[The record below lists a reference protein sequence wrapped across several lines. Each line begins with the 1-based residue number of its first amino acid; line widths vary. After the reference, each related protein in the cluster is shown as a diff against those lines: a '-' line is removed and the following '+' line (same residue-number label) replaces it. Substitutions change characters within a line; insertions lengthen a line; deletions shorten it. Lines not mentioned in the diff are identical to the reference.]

1 MREDYIKTQI
11 LSDMEELRKLEKSID
26 NFSTSIRVHARFLLG
41 ELKNIDGWEAMIEHC
56 RPHYE
61 ESTKKGYDF
70 FDWCSVYWENDCV
83 YFLKGYSSGEEYTV
97 LTIKLNEPLEKQV
110 KDAQERV
117 LTEKKEK
124 EEESRKRELAE
135 LKRLKEKYEL

>member
-1 MREDYIKTQI
+1 M
-11 LSDMEELRKLEKSID
+11 
-26 NFSTSIRVHARFLLG
+26 
-41 ELKNIDGWEAMIEHC
+41 
-56 RPHYE
+56 
-61 ESTKKGYDF
+61 
-70 FDWCSVYWENDCV
+70 
-83 YFLKGYSSGEEYTV
+83 YFLKGYSGGEEYTV

-110 KDAQERV
+110 KDAQERA

>member
-1 MREDYIKTQI
+1 MRGDYVKTQI

-26 NFSTSIRVHARFLLG
+26 NISTSIRAHARSLLG
-41 ELKNIDGWEAMIEHC
+41 ELKNIDGWEAMIKHC

-70 FDWCSVYWENDCV
+70 FGWCSVYWENDRVC
-83 YFLKGYSSGEEYTV
+83 FLKGYSNGEEYTV

-110 KDAQERV
+110 KDAQERA

-124 EEESRKRELAE
+124 QSKSRLTA
-135 LKRLKEKYEL
+135 

>member
-1 MREDYIKTQI
+1 
-11 LSDMEELRKLEKSID
+11 
-26 NFSTSIRVHARFLLG
+26 
-41 ELKNIDGWEAMIEHC
+41 MIENC
-56 RPHYE
+56 QPHYE

-110 KDAQERV
+110 KDAQERA
-117 LTEKKEK
+117 LAEKKEM
-124 EEESRKRELAE
+124 EEENRKLELAE